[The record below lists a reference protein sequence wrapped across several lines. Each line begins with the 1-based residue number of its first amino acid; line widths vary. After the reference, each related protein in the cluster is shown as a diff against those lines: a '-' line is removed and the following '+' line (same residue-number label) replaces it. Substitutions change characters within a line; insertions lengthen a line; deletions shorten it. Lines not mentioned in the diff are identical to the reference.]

1 MLRQCDTSIRDLES
15 VLPRSIC
22 IDDKMYQID
31 LVSSVTYI
39 DVMRR
44 FAPEATRIRITGSV
58 KPIQRTVSLS
68 GLDALLLR
76 SRGRTGRGRR
86 INEAFVPRL
95 DQTVEHMYVRLSSD
109 TKQLVNVRSTI
120 WPNTIATMSA
130 SDNPIILKI
139 SRMTIARTAHIHNH
153 QGLYLYT
160 FIILC
165 SGKTMTGPES
175 SVDSTT
181 FKAMTASEPNTS
193 VEICCS
199 FGSLF
204 LTRLCP

>member
-1 MLRQCDTSIRDLES
+1 MPC
-15 VLPRSIC
+15 
-22 IDDKMYQID
+22 Y
-31 LVSSVTYI
+31 
-39 DVMRR
+39 
-44 FAPEATRIRITGSV
+44 
-58 KPIQRTVSLS
+58 S
-68 GLDALLLR
+68 GLGVGNITETECITA
-76 SRGRTGRGRR
+76 SSEEKVFKGG
-86 INEAFVPRL
+86 NYL